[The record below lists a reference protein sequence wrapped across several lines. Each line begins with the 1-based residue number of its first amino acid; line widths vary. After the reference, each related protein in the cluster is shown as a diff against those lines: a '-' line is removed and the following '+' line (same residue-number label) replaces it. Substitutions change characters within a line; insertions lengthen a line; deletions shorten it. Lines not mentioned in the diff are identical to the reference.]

1 MRNSRLRCSFLSF
14 EYWSVSAREVGFG
27 DVNRGVFLSG
37 SEGSWTVTPPA
48 SDMSTSAIVVDAV
61 VDGSSR
67 HRIQSDQRREDRT
80 DYARTES
87 APVCC
92 GCGESQRKNVWSQL
106 K

>member
-1 MRNSRLRCSFLSF
+1 LSF

-37 SEGSWTVTPPA
+37 SDGIWTDTPPA

-67 HRIQSDQRREDRT
+67 HRIQSDQRREEGRIT
-80 DYARTES
+80 HAQKGLLCAMAVANHSARMF
-87 APVCC
+87 
-92 GCGESQRKNVWSQL
+92 GHN
-106 K
+106 